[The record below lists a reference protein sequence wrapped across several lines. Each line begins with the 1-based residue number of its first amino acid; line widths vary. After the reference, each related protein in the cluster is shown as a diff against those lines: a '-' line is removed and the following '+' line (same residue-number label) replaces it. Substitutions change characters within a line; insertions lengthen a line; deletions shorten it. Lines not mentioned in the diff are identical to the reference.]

1 MAILPCLK
9 KDKMCRLKK
18 IKIELITM
26 LNDGY
31 NSIVGGHISLQ
42 NLKILLVI
50 SLVFTS
56 YLVIVNPT
64 FSSTLEP
71 RYFDH
76 LRHQRFSFE
85 FLYIGFAI
93 FNTEMGHLSEIGD
106 PKYYGWPDISEPYP
120 IGIVI
125 FSLPFAFAAFKGIIN
140 PILIN
145 KMIILL
151 YLVFAYVDI
160 FLFARHLFVEKVYD
174 FGIKLIVL
182 LLFGTWVIFWSL
194 NGQYDA
200 IPILFILLTYEYYL
214 KNNNLKCISFFIFA
228 ITFKYQAL
236 ILSPLFIRPFI
247 DIVKGFNVLFVRAHV
262 RILILTGMLTLINI
276 YTFYL
281 SFPFISLVNQN
292 PMYYKDIFVSNQT
305 LLQFILLLVLTMIVF
320 VDLYRKNEIPV
331 TINILFVFISFSF
344 ISLLQMWYII
354 WIFPLILFLN
364 NKNNGFIVA
373 LWIIGFIYILG
384 WIPNYRY
391 IFELISSIR

>member
-1 MAILPCLK
+1 
-9 KDKMCRLKK
+9 
-18 IKIELITM
+18 M

-31 NSIVGGHISLQ
+31 NSIVGGHINLQ
-42 NLKILLVI
+42 NLKIFLVV

-76 LRHQRFSFE
+76 LRHQRFAFE

-106 PKYYGWPDISEPYP
+106 PKYYGWSDISEPYP
-120 IGIVI
+120 IGIVL

-145 KMIILL
+145 KMILLL
-151 YLVFAYVDI
+151 YMVFAYVDI

-200 IPILFILLTYEYYL
+200 IPILFILLAYEYYL

-247 DIVKGFNVLFVRAHV
+247 DIVKGFNILFVRTQLHV
-262 RILILTGMLTLINI
+262 LILTGMLTLINI

-281 SFPFISLVNQN
+281 SFPFISRVNQN
-292 PMYYKDIFVSNQT
+292 PIYYKDIFVSNQT
-305 LLQFILLLVLTMIVF
+305 LLQFILLSVLTMIVF

-391 IFELISSIR
+391 ISELISSIR